1 MPKYLTPFDKS
12 IVEALGLET
21 NPFDP
26 IALREK
32 FKNLVGSDE
41 EEKKRRA
48 EEDKEKIKPEI
59 QDYLGQLR
67 IPGMPLR
74 VKDITGMVKTVDS
87 WFDKPQKEKSG
98 QQLEDAKVLGADIT
112 NVYTL
117 PDGT

>member
-87 WFDKPQKEKSG
+87 WIDKPQKEK
-98 QQLEDAKVLGADIT
+98 
-112 NVYTL
+112 
-117 PDGT
+117 

>member
-48 EEDKEKIKPEI
+48 EED
-59 QDYLGQLR
+59 
-67 IPGMPLR
+67 
-74 VKDITGMVKTVDS
+74 
-87 WFDKPQKEKSG
+87 
-98 QQLEDAKVLGADIT
+98 
-112 NVYTL
+112 
-117 PDGT
+117 